1 MNTRRFAGSI
11 QEPNPPAGEFTES
24 KPRIKTFT
32 MKSLTKSKFHKAKGG
47 AHENLTQ
54 RYSLKIKEVK
64 GDMAAFEAIS

>member
-1 MNTRRFAGSI
+1 
-11 QEPNPPAGEFTES
+11 
-24 KPRIKTFT
+24 